1 MVIAV
6 KSDQMTGGTLASRKF
21 DCYIREYMIDLNNAT
36 CRVSAAN
43 LRTHLAPFSTS
54 FLGIAN

>member
-36 CRVSAAN
+36 EY
-43 LRTHLAPFSTS
+43 LRL
-54 FLGIAN
+54 I